1 MQVPKYYVLTLAPAE
16 AAAVRRALGT
26 LPYDTIRKLIESIDG
41 QVAQQN
47 EAAAASR
54 RAPGYFFRPAAT
66 TTAE

>member
-26 LPYDTIRKLIESIDG
+26 LPYDAVRGLIESIDG

-47 EAAAASR
+47 EAAAAQAS
-54 RAPGYFFRPAAT
+54 APT
-66 TTAE
+66 E